1 MNGLQDSNPSS
12 NINQQEHF
20 TSTAGPQRR
29 PNLSLCGMSLS
40 VLLCGLKKH
49 RRHEPVLHVSTISNL
64 NSFYVIAIST
74 ITVVSQ

>member
-29 PNLSLCGMSLS
+29 SNLSLCGMSLS
-40 VLLCGLKKH
+40 GLFCGLKKH
-49 RRHEPVLHVSTISNL
+49 RHHEPVLHVSTIFNL
-64 NSFYVIAIST
+64 DSVSVIAIST
-74 ITVVSQ
+74 ITESQ